1 MNTKQKLRLYLYMK
15 KTKNFWFRVSLVCSF
30 VSVLCLLPLA
40 TRAAILYLTPSEDSY
55 SRGETFVE
63 EVRLDTE
70 GEDINTVK
78 VDLNYPKD
86 TLEIVDFS
94 DGGSVLTLWVKT
106 PLINTNTN
114 TEDHEGLISLI
125 GGIPNGFKGKGL
137 IGKIIFRVHETGTKQ
152 ERETDTKLE
161 FLEGTQVLLNDGK
174 GTIAKLTTTG
184 AIFEILAQEPESLKD
199 NWQEI
204 LKKDNIPPESFEIII
219 SNDPSIFEGKYF
231 ISFWT
236 QDKESGV
243 DYYEV
248 KEGAGNWE
256 KNISPYILQD
266 QSLKSIIK
274 VKAVDKAG
282 NERIEIFKPKR
293 NIFLEWLVYVGIGL
307 VVIWIMYRGIKNKIF
322 KKPR

>member
-78 VDLNYPKD
+78 INLNYPKD

-137 IGKIIFRVHETGTKQ
+137 IGKIIFRIKRQAPRDKTE
-152 ERETDTKLE
+152 LE
-161 FLEGTQVLLNDGK
+161 
-174 GTIAKLTTTG
+174 
-184 AIFEILAQEPESLKD
+184 
-199 NWQEI
+199 
-204 LKKDNIPPESFEIII
+204 
-219 SNDPSIFEGKYF
+219 
-231 ISFWT
+231 
-236 QDKESGV
+236 
-243 DYYEV
+243 
-248 KEGAGNWE
+248 
-256 KNISPYILQD
+256 
-266 QSLKSIIK
+266 
-274 VKAVDKAG
+274 
-282 NERIEIFKPKR
+282 
-293 NIFLEWLVYVGIGL
+293 
-307 VVIWIMYRGIKNKIF
+307 
-322 KKPR
+322 

>member
-1 MNTKQKLRLYLYMK
+1 MLNIK
-15 KTKNFWFRVSLVCSF
+15 FSVSLVVILF
-30 VSVLCLLPLA
+30 SVGLVMPL
-40 TRAAILYLTPSEDSY
+40 RGQAAILYLAPSEGSY

-63 EVRLDTE
+63 EVKLDTE

-94 DGGSVLTLWVKT
+94 DGGSVLTLWVERPT
-106 PLINTNTN
+106 INNQQTT
-114 TEDHEGLISLI
+114 DGRQQGLISLT

-174 GTIAKLTTTG
+174 GTPAKLTTQG
-184 AIFEILAQEPESLKD
+184 AIFEILAQEPEPLED

-219 SNDPSIFEGKYF
+219 SQDPSIFEGKYF

-236 QDKESGV
+236 KDKESGI

-282 NERIEIFKPKR
+282 NERIEILKPKG
-293 NIFLEWLVYVGIGL
+293 NTILEWLVYLSIGL
-307 VVIWIMYRGIKNKIF
+307 IVIWIMYRGIKSKIF